1 MDKIKENKSYLIG
14 LLLTS
19 LVGATIMSF
28 GQDADLPIY
37 LNIPLTTVTAIL
49 FSAVIA
55 GLIFGVS
62 WIFTKNASVT
72 RFIKI
77 TTVICVV
84 WTLSVILS
92 TIMNLG

>member
-1 MDKIKENKSYLIG
+1 MEKSKENKSYLIG

-19 LVGATIMSF
+19 LVGSTILSF
-28 GQDADLPIY
+28 GQDVDLPIY
-37 LNIPLTTVTAIL
+37 LNIPLTTVTSIL
-49 FSAVIA
+49 FSAGIA

-62 WIFTKNASVT
+62 LIFTRNSSLT

-92 TIMNLG
+92 AIMNLN